1 MINID
6 VKKFIKLII
15 PSFLIKNINKLFKR
29 EIKFEGSYKN
39 WRAADNKSLGYD
51 SSIIFNK
58 AKKSFLKVINKE
70 AKYERDSV
78 LFYSEEINSPLIKIL
93 KKKQDKKKICL
104 KVLDFGGSFGSTY
117 FQNYSILSDK
127 NKFHWSIIEQK
138 KIVNFA
144 KRFKLPCNLFFFS
157 SIKSYI
163 KKNNPDI
170 VLFSSVVQYLEFP
183 YKIIN
188 YFIKKKI
195 KNIIFLK
202 TPFSKTK
209 ELIKIQIVPKNIYDA
224 SYPIRI
230 FNEKFFLKLFKDNNY
245 KIIPSPFINEQ
256 IDNIFFKNFIFKLNN
271 YDN

>member
-1 MINID
+1 MININ

-15 PSFLIKNINKLFKR
+15 PSFLTKNINKLFNRK
-29 EIKFEGSYKN
+29 IKFEGSYKN
-39 WRAADNKSLGYD
+39 WRAAYNKSLGYD
-51 SSIIFNK
+51 SSVIFNNVR
-58 AKKSFLKVINKE
+58 KSFLKVIRKE

-78 LFYSEEINSPLIKIL
+78 LFYSEEINYPLIKIL
-93 KKKQDKKKICL
+93 KKNQDKKKFCL

-117 FQNYSILSDK
+117 FQNYTILGDE

-144 KRFKLPCNLFFFS
+144 RRFELPSNLFFFS

-163 KKNNPDI
+163 KKHNPDV
-170 VLFSSVVQYLEFP
+170 VLFSSVLQYLEFP
-183 YKIIN
+183 YRIIN
-188 YFIKKKI
+188 FFIKKKI
-195 KNIIFLK
+195 KNIIILK
-202 TPFSKTK
+202 TPFSKKK
-209 ELIKIQIVPKNIYDA
+209 ELIKIQIVPKHIYDA

-230 FNEKFFLKLFKDNNY
+230 FNEKFFSKLFKDNNY
-245 KIIPSPFINEQ
+245 KIIPSLFINEQ